1 MTESDLAT
9 FELLLPGSRD
19 CQDERTTTLPEIRR
33 AKRRDA
39 GCLLYINHFS
49 EVSQVGVKHVPGM

>member
-9 FELLLPGSRD
+9 SELLLPGSGD

-49 EVSQVGVKHVPGM
+49 EVS